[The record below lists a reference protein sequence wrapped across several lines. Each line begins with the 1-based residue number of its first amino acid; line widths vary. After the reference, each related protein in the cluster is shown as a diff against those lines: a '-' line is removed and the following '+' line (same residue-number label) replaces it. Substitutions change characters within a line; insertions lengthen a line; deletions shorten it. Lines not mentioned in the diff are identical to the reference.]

1 MLPFMAL
8 TFRPISD
15 SIFMSPLM
23 VLPLVVSIFPV
34 IVALHPDSKAF
45 LPFSERSFRPAA
57 RRIFASGLMKR
68 NIAIVRKISSSVR
81 GLFCANGVPG
91 IDMSALIG
99 IERTF
104 SSESESAMS
113 ILSSKVSP
121 MPMIPP
127 EQTQKPSSW
136 AILIVSIFIS

>member
-8 TFRPISD
+8 TLRPISE
-15 SIFMSPLM
+15 SIFMSPWI

-34 IVALHPDSKAF
+34 IVALAPLWNAF
-45 LPFSERSFRPAA
+45 LPFSLRSFRPAA
-57 RRIFASGLMKR
+57 RRIFAWGLMKR
-68 NIAIVRKISSSVR
+68 NIAIVRKISSSLR

-91 IDMSALIG
+91 IAISAFIG
-99 IERTF
+99 IERIL
-104 SSESESAMS
+104 SSERESAMS

-127 EQTQKPSSW
+127 EQTQRPSSC
-136 AILIVSIFIS
+136 AILIVSIFMS